1 MLYSDLLTLINNG
14 CKITIISNNKNT
26 NSEVA
31 KLYFNLYHNSLYY
44 DKISISK
51 TIIINHSI
59 RASIHGKIVKKEQ
72 MKQIHFVHINNL
84 EKWMM
89 ETDERMDSVF
99 KIDASKTNLP
109 ENKVLKK
116 YKLYSKIMYKQR
128 IIILLDNI
136 KIPDKLNPS
145 KSIINENE
153 FDTLEHHEWKLYLT
167 NLIKKY
173 NELKSKYFVFNYTL
187 HTKGRRTKTNN
198 LLEYLN
204 FKELTDE
211 EKQIIHETDLNE
223 NNFDYVG
230 NIKILKGFKSK
241 YEENTINQN
250 DKSDLEILQDRILN
264 VYNLEPDINNPKYIT
279 KFDKINDIEKLRYP
293 SYLEILISMDETLL
307 LNQNYNK
314 FISISNKQKYNS
326 LLFNISVNGLPELV
340 NYKSPNYLNKN
351 AWKNINILKIDYMI
365 IDSNYKILKQQFYY
379 VANESIHNTVNFEVK
394 NKISDE
400 YRNEHGR
407 TFIEIAEFIKNDIN
421 NYKIKFIIS
430 HGTDVNYN
438 LLLLE
443 YERNLLNLDIFKNI
457 IVINT
462 KQYLWKKDVTEK
474 MESFDECKNCN
485 SKIEMIHNLLKS
497 RLKRL

>member
-1 MLYSDLLTLINNG
+1 M
-14 CKITIISNNKNT
+14 
-26 NSEVA
+26 
-31 KLYFNLYHNSLYY
+31 
-44 DKISISK
+44 
-51 TIIINHSI
+51 
-59 RASIHGKIVKKEQ
+59 
-72 MKQIHFVHINNL
+72 
-84 EKWMM
+84 
-89 ETDERMDSVF
+89 
-99 KIDASKTNLP
+99 
-109 ENKVLKK
+109 
-116 YKLYSKIMYKQR
+116 
-128 IIILLDNI
+128 
-136 KIPDKLNPS
+136 
-145 KSIINENE
+145 
-153 FDTLEHHEWKLYLT
+153 
-167 NLIKKY
+167 
-173 NELKSKYFVFNYTL
+173 
-187 HTKGRRTKTNN
+187 
-198 LLEYLN
+198 
-204 FKELTDE
+204 
-211 EKQIIHETDLNE
+211 
-223 NNFDYVG
+223 
-230 NIKILKGFKSK
+230 
-241 YEENTINQN
+241 
-250 DKSDLEILQDRILN
+250 
-264 VYNLEPDINNPKYIT
+264 
-279 KFDKINDIEKLRYP
+279 
-293 SYLEILISMDETLL
+293 
-307 LNQNYNK
+307 NQNYNK

-326 LLFNISVNGLPELV
+326 LLFNISVNGLPELI